1 MRKSIL
7 KQIIYSEFTKVLV
20 SLSTV
25 KKGQKNIEKQRHLQ
39 KLGFTIPFGDDRR
52 WELQR
57 ALRLLAMYNAKKF
70 ESSIIHTI

>member
-25 KKGQKNIEKQRHLQ
+25 KNIEKQRHLQ

-57 ALRLLAMYNAKKF
+57 ALRLLAMYNR
-70 ESSIIHTI
+70 